1 MKRCAIHGRPR
12 GQRAARELY
21 TPERAQEILTEATFR
36 LPPAPPITRSAS
48 SKPIRWTPESRP
60 ETISTRGV
68 VKSADP
74 KLFGKVEKARR
85 AGSVRPVFAPADP
98 SIWYSP
104 QAVWDWGWDDVDAVV
119 VQYSGGKDSLAA
131 LLWVLASG
139 APKEK
144 VQLWHQNV
152 DGAVGSDNVA
162 SFDWPVTHQYLE
174 ATGKHFGLPLYLQF
188 IEEGFAGELVRLGKH
203 SAPMWA
209 QDRTPRNRL
218 RWISTGERK
227 AGGLEGRKFGVPAQ
241 IPDMRK
247 RWCSAVLKIEPS
259 RWAQR
264 ELTREDLKGSD
275 GSVSAGMLAP
285 SRFKRS
291 RRRLKRIEEFYR
303 TLRREGLSE
312 KKARQVAERPQFV
325 VVTGERRSES
335 ANRALYHT
343 VQPEPGVATQTRM
356 ALRWRPVL
364 HLTDEEVYSLI
375 REAEI
380 QVHPAYELGY
390 GRCSC
395 YGCIFA
401 GAREFAT
408 MAQVNPR
415 VFKRLASL
423 EKQLQSMGRPRWTLK
438 GGEKKQ
444 PPLAEVVAGV
454 QPYERTFWFQHFT
467 EKAAG
472 RKPFTVADM
481 HRPKGFSWSLPLG
494 YLAGSSGGPPT

>member
-1 MKRCAIHGRPR
+1 MPVCPIHGRPR
-12 GQRAARELY
+12 GRRAVRPVY
-21 TPERAQEILTEATFR
+21 SPERASAVLVDATMA
-36 LPPAPPITRSAS
+36 LPPSPSITRSRGS
-48 SKPIRWTPESRP
+48 TPIRWTPEQSP
-60 ETISTRGV
+60 QVVSTRGV
-68 VKSADP
+68 VKGSDP
-74 KLFGKVEKARR
+74 RLFAKVDKARR
-85 AGSVRPVFAPADP
+85 AGMVRPVFAPADP
-98 SIWYSP
+98 GIFYNPSE
-104 QAVWDWGWDDVDAVV
+104 VWNWTWDDVDAVI

-131 LLWVLASG
+131 LLWVLDSG

-174 ATGKHFGLPLYLQF
+174 ATAQRFALPLYLQF
-188 IEEGFAGELVRLGKH
+188 IEEGFGGELIRLGKH

-227 AGGLEGRKFGVPAQ
+227 AGALEGRKFGVPAQ

-264 ELTREDLKGSD
+264 ELTREQLEGSD

-291 RRRLKRIEEFYR
+291 ARRLKRIAEFYR
-303 TLRREGLSE
+303 ALRGQGVKEAQ
-312 KKARQVAERPQFV
+312 ARKIAERPQFV

-335 ANRALYHT
+335 ANRAVYHT
-343 VQPEPGVATQTRM
+343 VQPEPGVANQTRL
-356 ALRWRPVL
+356 AVRWRPVL
-364 HLTDEEVYSLI
+364 HLTDEQVYSLI
-375 REAEI
+375 RENEL

-395 YGCIFA
+395 YGCVFA

-408 MAQVNPR
+408 MAQVNPGI
-415 VFKRLASL
+415 FKRLAAL
-423 EKQLQSMGRPRWTLK
+423 EKQLKSMGRPRWTLK
-438 GGEKKQ
+438 GDTKKQ
-444 PPLAEVVAGV
+444 PPLAEIVRGV
-454 QPYERTFWFQHFT
+454 EPYERTFWFEHFA

-472 RKPFTVADM
+472 RQPFTADDM
-481 HRPKGFSWSLPLG
+481 VRPKMFSWVLPLG